1 MADYRFNPNMISAA
15 QSYAKKKK
23 EEAEEKLKLSVKD
36 APKAQ
41 TTSAAL
47 SQNSGPINVPIK
59 QTTKKT
65 SKSPY
70 RQTVKIVDTVPDY
83 SETKRRLERQAR
95 EQIKRERENR
105 FANQR
110 ILPYSY
116 PNSPFKRRQDPD
128 NKSDREKEL
137 EHIDFQQSEKRATKF
152 RQTQEATKSG
162 NKITP
167 ASAALDE
174 DGKRLSVFQKPSFA
188 DSIGERESLQDIY
201 RQSLKPQS
209 RAGAVTGIASIGQSF
224 LKPQLPQ
231 IEKKGTKYLNIG
243 LERQIKAA
251 AKQAGQTPEE
261 FIKTLYAQQGVT
273 LPGNFSI
280 SDIIPENTG
289 LTHGDVVYD
298 GMEKEQESPLLG
310 TDHDLVREGNIQLYR
325 NTEDGLK
332 YVTGEAFHM
341 SEYMTESELYYYY
354 YFRGKSDEEA
364 KQYLHEIAYRVEE
377 RAEKILQ
384 QKEYTEYGQQNPVA
398 SIPTMQKLYFQGAG
412 EAAIQNVKD
421 FFTASKDKK
430 EYYDFTASAA
440 LDSIQKGRN
449 SASRSGALNT
459 FYMLLGGVALNVPEM
474 ALNLVPVAGPI
485 LSAMLGFHSG
495 QSRSYGELANRE
507 LLNEKGSELIA
518 LVSGGMDAIT
528 WGASGKFTTKAI
540 GRIFNK
546 LPASTNRE
554 FLVKIIGYALGQS
567 NVAITQSAIDT
578 GLDYAFF
585 NSAGQDRFSQIKQSF
600 IEQGMSKDSATGEAI
615 KELAKNF
622 GISAAI
628 AGITGSFTGAAKGLG
643 EGFKLEMA
651 GRKRAAD
658 GFGIDYETNFADS
671 FDVSSQAYK
680 NAQLLRQR
688 MKQGKEIGDDM
699 LGAQSLLNR
708 AELAMQKGRIDRLQ
722 QLSGVKI
729 DEGEVDETANAEY
742 ASGRIKV
749 SETPDEDR
757 LRVIQHDLTH
767 AMQESDTDAYRAFYE
782 LIEKKGGFEEAVEK
796 KKGQHAAAGKPVT
809 DIDAQREVAADFAKS
824 LKYTDADL
832 DRLTRAAEGNT
843 SAVDKIYNGLRD
855 LSARM
860 KAKKARY
867 YTDPETGII
876 LSISEIETAK
886 RLFFNA
892 LTSINEEDL
901 TENTPMFSLRKN
913 LDTRNYGINIDRNLT
928 DLAES
933 SQMNKKLWTI
943 DQKTAIKDKIRQA
956 FELFKKG
963 ETEAGEKILYQAG
976 EMFNSARKTPESPEL
991 FVRKFKTL
999 YSQGERYL
1007 RTQGSDNVSLDDK
1020 RKYNIRVDSYTR
1032 ALEHSNDIDSFSYAD
1047 IHAKNVNDVRSAFE
1061 ILRNGEVG
1069 AREQARSLL
1078 LPFAYRIAEDARERN
1093 PMFLEGDSDV
1103 LKSIRNLKINLEE
1116 FRNSPDGNMRQMY
1129 DDLKFV
1135 VTNTKRAS
1143 DGIDKAYKDLA
1154 ESYPQHFGKAVNA
1167 ADQLREIRDMY
1178 NRARNNE
1185 YIPRYQSEQIDSAAH
1200 SIADQIIHDYYMG
1213 QKAHKSTPQKR
1224 ANGFINRYG
1233 VDVEKPLREIGIE
1246 DITEGEVQGMGNVIR
1261 QTLEEIAGVIKNPD
1275 DNPDIEAYDA
1285 LAQRMDRV
1293 IRDITKGKKRSS
1305 DDLMVMTNAIYT
1317 GICDLADGYIARKK
1331 LEAQDKLTRAT
1342 INGEDTTPYKRTIE
1356 NCDNASEMFR
1366 QRVTS
1371 KVYSNSAQKGWIND
1385 SLKSE
1390 LDKNKES
1397 FSYDRISNKDAY
1409 EKATERVKN
1418 NDVLSLYEELITKD
1432 SAWDAYDTVTAQ
1444 LVIQRLSNTG
1454 RTNQAVQLF
1463 EYAQKKT
1470 TEAGQMT
1477 QAWALAGRLT
1487 PEGRL
1492 MAFER
1497 KYNKL
1502 QGDAIDKID
1511 PTGEKRRL
1519 WREAQELDNET
1530 RARAENEIENDE
1542 SGIGEQYRL
1551 LKEKAEK
1558 TRKEMELN
1566 GDKSADKKN
1575 VIDELQTKLQEAEK
1589 KLDAENELK
1598 KQEQIEIEE
1607 LRRNLNNPS
1616 YDKHQI
1622 EKDIRSHQK
1631 KHQQLKYKIGQLEN
1645 EKGFLLSQI
1654 GENEKEYE
1662 NAFST
1667 FKEKKKELRSLNKE
1681 MDNLVDEFEKNIRG
1695 NALSHLE
1702 DFYNSHHFQHI
1713 KREDFEKWRDRLID
1727 IEEITT
1733 ADEAIDAIMLNSK
1746 MRKMPHGMATRAILK
1761 AEFKNVDVETLKNVA
1776 LQQVYGAMNDKIP
1789 TKLGKL
1795 ASTVLAGAQLLNP
1808 RTIIRNIAG
1817 NTLFDTVDGLITH
1830 NLAAFVDLLMV
1841 PFTKQRSV
1849 FAELPHGFI
1858 NGFKRGGLSYLE
1870 TALGVDLINR
1880 DGTTNARIG
1889 VQNYR
1894 QRTFKGNRL
1903 VSAPERLLSYSLTA
1917 PDEFQKG
1924 IIEAKLRR
1932 SISTMEKWG
1941 WKDFEIEKMIDEELK
1956 YRTFQDDSIIA
1967 STLDGIKKALNHIG
1981 TEDFGLGNL
1990 LTNYTIVPGN
2000 IVSRALEYSPLGTLK
2015 AIADIAT
2022 ITKKNVKHKMKLS
2035 PLEQRKI
2042 VLELTRP
2049 ITGGGLIWAGWWL
2062 RKNGIIVSRPESAED
2077 DFSEKEFYNTVNL
2090 DSFQLNLSALRRFVD
2105 GEGAEETI
2113 HPRESD
2119 ELYDLSFIVGINSG
2133 LQIGSY
2139 LAENLTGDLAGYE
2152 KAAYVVA
2159 GTGKAALDQLTGLS
2173 MWMSINSIVNNWKY
2187 TDSFY
2192 QFAAAEG
2199 ADLIMSF
2206 YPSVLRQLGNT
2217 LDPYARYP
2225 YKGETFGETMKY
2237 KIYSKLPF
2245 MGLRNEVPVRVDAF
2259 GERQSDTL
2267 GSVGKDIVQNFINP
2281 GYISVY
2287 NEHPVTN
2294 ELERL
2299 SAYSTKILPT
2309 SPYSNQ
2315 NVTID
2320 GQKYSF
2326 TLSGKEYEQYSAML
2340 GKLMS
2345 RAYINFGMDPD
2356 YKLLSDD
2363 MRVEKFEEIKKEIEK
2378 AAATAW
2384 ISNSLGI
2391 DDDEI
2396 TKQAE
2401 DVADGFK
2408 SAAGTYIKIRQA
2420 EDYLKTEEVP
2430 VETIAQSAYIMRE
2443 YTDEETAEAIKDE
2456 KAKIA
2461 RIKNG
2466 TQYRYETQ
2474 ADGSRKKVK
2483 ARDWTAK
2490 EREVAIEQAEK
2501 NIKKLE
2507 KGERQKKQ
2515 YISGRWYSLTDEER
2529 EKVSYYIE
2537 KYIDEIELPESA
2549 TAIKPDMSGESS
2561 LTENSVIDVTK
2572 PMSEKQRDMALIDL
2586 GWKAPSPDEMGRADG
2601 GKAAQ
2606 SYNVA
2611 TKSHTSGY
2619 KKWSNYRKRSKGRR
2633 RSYSGGG
2640 GGGAKLYSG
2649 TKRYRAAIE
2658 YRDGVFRNRFSTR
2671 RGRRRFSPNRSFA
2684 SHRRRNPFDTT

>member
-1 MADYRFNPNMISAA
+1 MADYRFNPNMISTA
-15 QSYAKKKK
+15 QSYSKKKK

-83 SETKRRLERQAR
+83 SETKRRLEERAR
-95 EQIKRERENR
+95 EQIKREKEQA
-105 FANQR
+105 FANHR
-110 ILPYSY
+110 ILPSPYA
-116 PNSPFKRRQDPD
+116 NSPFKRRKTQEEIIENAKKEKERLQKFTARKAEAKRRQEEADRLFRQSLPQNVQNHFLPQWQKD
-128 NKSDREKEL
+128 RLPNKERPLYGINPIADFIGATDEIAEQVTSQKWRRADREKKLAEQKERFSKADSSVRGADALTFNPKLINTQKQYDALSIMLGLEKEKQNPILTGNLGMINGDEIRIMRSDKGGFQLGNGKPVPISAFLTEEEL
-137 EHIDFQQSEKRATKF
+137 YAYYFLYGSEGET
-152 RQTQEATKSG
+152 EAK
-162 NKITP
+162 KY
-167 ASAALDE
+167 LDNV
-174 DGKRLSVFQKPSFA
+174 RLSVIKKA
-188 DSIGERESLQDIY
+188 EDIQQAEEY
-201 RQSLKPQS
+201 KKFGKENP
-209 RAGAVTGIASIGQSF
+209 IASLPTSTLLAGGAALEGLQNTVSLLQGKEVSDSDFTYQQSINDIHSGRVEDRGEFSKFF
-224 LKPQLPQ
+224 LDILNGVAVNTPETITKLIPVYGKALSDAVAFSSTASQVLE
-231 IEKKGTKYLNIG
+231 EKN
-243 LERQIKAA
+243 
-251 AKQAGQTPEE
+251 QAGLANDKRALIEAVVLGLIDAKGDE
-261 FIKTLYAQQGVT
+261 FMPKGA
-273 LPGNFSI
+273 S
-280 SDIIPENTG
+280 
-289 LTHGDVVYD
+289 
-298 GMEKEQESPLLG
+298 KLLG
-310 TDHDLVREGNIQLYR
+310 
-325 NTEDGLK
+325 
-332 YVTGEAFHM
+332 
-341 SEYMTESELYYYY
+341 
-354 YFRGKSDEEA
+354 
-364 KQYLHEIAYRVEE
+364 RV
-377 RAEKILQ
+377 
-384 QKEYTEYGQQNPVA
+384 
-398 SIPTMQKLYFQGAG
+398 
-412 EAAIQNVKD
+412 
-421 FFTASKDKK
+421 
-430 EYYDFTASAA
+430 
-440 LDSIQKGRN
+440 
-449 SASRSGALNT
+449 
-459 FYMLLGGVALNVPEM
+459 
-474 ALNLVPVAGPI
+474 
-485 LSAMLGFHSG
+485 
-495 QSRSYGELANRE
+495 
-507 LLNEKGSELIA
+507 
-518 LVSGGMDAIT
+518 
-528 WGASGKFTTKAI
+528 
-540 GRIFNK
+540 FNK
-546 LPASTNRE
+546 LPQSSVKE
-554 FLVKIIGYALGQS
+554 FMINLMSYSLGMTGTS
-567 NVAITQSAIDT
+567 ITQNTLETALDT
-578 GLDYAFF
+578 AFF
-585 NSAGQDRFSQIKQSF
+585 SDEGKDRFSLMKKSY
-600 IEQGMSKDSATGEAI
+600 IESGMSEDEAT
-615 KELAKNF
+615 
-622 GISAAI
+622 SAALKDTVKLFITSGI
-628 AGITGSFTGAAKGLG
+628 AASIMGGFTGAAKGLG
-643 EGFKLEMA
+643 EGFKLEIA

-658 GFGIDYETNFADS
+658 GFGIDYEADFADS
-671 FDVSSQAYK
+671 FDVNSQAYK

-688 MKQGKEIGDDM
+688 MRQGKEIGDDM

-708 AELAMQKGRIDRLQ
+708 AELARQKGRIERLQ

-729 DEGEVDETANAEY
+729 EEGEIDETANAEY

-767 AMQESDTDAYRAFYE
+767 AAQESDTDAYRAFYE

-796 KKGQHAAAGKPVT
+796 KKGQHAAAGKPIT

-867 YTDPETGII
+867 YTDPETGIT
-876 LSISEIETAK
+876 LSLSEIETAK

-943 DQKTAIKDKIRQA
+943 DQKTAVKDKIRQA

-963 ETEAGEKILYQAG
+963 ETESGEKILYQAG

-1116 FRNSPDGNMRQMY
+1116 FRNSPDGNMRQLY

-1185 YIPRYQSEQIDSAAH
+1185 YIPRYQPEQIDSAAH
-1200 SIADQIIHDYYMG
+1200 SIADEIIHDYYMG

-1224 ANGFINRYG
+1224 ANSFINRYG

-1305 DDLMVMTNAIYT
+1305 DDLMVMTTAIYT
-1317 GICDLADGYIARKK
+1317 GICDLVDGYIARKK

-1342 INGEDTTPYKRTIE
+1342 INGEDTTPFKRTIE

-1366 QRVTS
+1366 QRVVS
-1371 KVYSNSAQKGWIND
+1371 KVYSNTAQKSWIND

-1397 FSYDRISNKDAY
+1397 FSYDRINNKDAY

-1519 WREAQELDNET
+1519 WREAQELDNEV
-1530 RARAENEIENDE
+1530 RRKAEDYLENGDNEEYHNLRKKAEAKDKKILDGERKVSDAEFENEKLTNEI
-1542 SGIGEQYRL
+1542 S
-1551 LKEKAEK
+1551 
-1558 TRKEMELN
+1558 EL
-1566 GDKSADKKN
+1566 
-1575 VIDELQTKLQEAEK
+1575 ETKLKAKTEEK
-1589 KLDAENELK
+1589 QKILSDVSQKPTPTDGDALPVGDDALIVPQNNHPNRRRRSAVGDDALIVPQKRLTKLDAE
-1598 KQEQIEIEE
+1598 IETIEA
-1607 LRRNLNNPS
+1607 
-1616 YDKHQI
+1616 
-1622 EKDIRSHQK
+1622 
-1631 KHQQLKYKIGQLEN
+1631 QLKEARIKRTEVWNTYQRALKALGRD
-1645 EKGFLLSQI
+1645 
-1654 GENEKEYE
+1654 
-1662 NAFST
+1662 
-1667 FKEKKKELRSLNKE
+1667 KKELRGINKE
-1681 MDNLVDEFEKNIRG
+1681 IDTLIRKTANLLNNGDEDVD
-1695 NALSHLE
+1695 ALSHLE

-1713 KREDFEKWRDRLID
+1713 KREDFELWRDRLLE

-1733 ADEAIDAIMLNSK
+1733 TEEAVDAIMLNAK

-1789 TKLGKL
+1789 TKLGKV
-1795 ASTVLAGAQLLNP
+1795 ASTLMAGAQLLNP
-1808 RTIIRNIAG
+1808 HTIIKNIAG
-1817 NTLFDTVDGLITH
+1817 NGLFDFVDGLITH
-1830 NLAAFVDLLMV
+1830 NLAVFVDLLMV

-1849 FAELPHGFI
+1849 FAELPHGLI

-1889 VQNYR
+1889 IQNYR

-1932 SISTMEKWG
+1932 SIATMEKWG
-1941 WKDFEIEKMIDEELK
+1941 WKDFEIEKMIEGELK
-1956 YRTFQDDSIIA
+1956 YRTFQDDSFIA

-2113 HPRESD
+2113 HPREGD
-2119 ELYDLSFIVGINSG
+2119 ELYDLSFIAGINSG

-2159 GTGKAALDQLTGLS
+2159 GTGKAAMDQLTGLS
-2173 MWMSINSIVNNWKY
+2173 MWMSINNIVNNWKY

-2363 MRVEKFEEIKKEIEK
+2363 MRVEQFEEIKKEIEK

-2401 DVADGFK
+2401 DVADSFK
-2408 SAAGTYIKIRQA
+2408 SAAGNYIKIRQA

-2430 VETIAQSAYIMRE
+2430 VENIAESAYIMRE
-2443 YTDEETAEAIKDE
+2443 YTEEEIAETVESETK
-2456 KAKIA
+2456 KIA
-2461 RIKNG
+2461 QIKKGTRYRIDKLPNG
-2466 TQYRYETQ
+2466 KTKRVY
-2474 ADGSRKKVK
+2474 S
-2483 ARDWTAK
+2483 RDWTEKEKETAIAK
-2490 EREVAIEQAEK
+2490 AEK
-2501 NIKKLE
+2501 TIADVKS
-2507 KGERQKKQ
+2507 GARQKKQ
-2515 YISGRWYSLTDEER
+2515 YITGRWYSLSDEER

-2611 TKSHTSGY
+2611 TKSHTAKY

-2671 RGRRRFSPNRSFA
+2671 RERINPFRRKTQNSRRRFEPA